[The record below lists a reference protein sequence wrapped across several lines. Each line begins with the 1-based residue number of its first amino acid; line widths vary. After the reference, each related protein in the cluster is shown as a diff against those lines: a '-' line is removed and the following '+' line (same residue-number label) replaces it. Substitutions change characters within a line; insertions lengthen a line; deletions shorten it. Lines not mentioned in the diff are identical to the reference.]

1 MSFRE
6 FCFYPLSLSW
16 RVMGYTNKLPCSE
29 FTAALG
35 IKSCPRAHVTNACP
49 LSHSPISTHS
59 LVPCYRTKAVSC
71 ASEPREQCRAMP
83 SFKYRRLPNKLHTRC
98 TKRILHTQTCTRA
111 TETTWNLHTCACVHT
126 CTLLTTKIICVMHEN
141 GDVNWDIED
150 RKVEKVHGGARKV
163 GRVSG
168 HPSTFNFRIH

>member
-6 FCFYPLSLSW
+6 FCFYPLSLSLN
-16 RVMGYTNKLPCSE
+16 MGYTNKLPCSE

-49 LSHSPISTHS
+49 LSLSPISTHS

-71 ASEPREQCRAMP
+71 ASEPREQCRAFLQIP
-83 SFKYRRLPNKLHTRC
+83 KAAQQHTRC
-98 TKRILHTQTCTRA
+98 TKRILYTQTCTHT
-111 TETTWNLHTCACVHT
+111 TETTWNLHTCTYVHT

-141 GDVNWDIED
+141 GDVDWDMED
-150 RKVEKVHGGARKV
+150 RKVEKVHCGALKV